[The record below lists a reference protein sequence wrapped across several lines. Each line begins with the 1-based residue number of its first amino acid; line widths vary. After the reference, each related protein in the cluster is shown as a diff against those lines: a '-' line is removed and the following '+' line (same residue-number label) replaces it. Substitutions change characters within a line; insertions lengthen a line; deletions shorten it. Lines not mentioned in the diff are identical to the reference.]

1 MILPQILKTRINTE
15 FFEMQILKFCE
26 TYVPNLL

>member
-1 MILPQILKTRINTE
+1 MILSQILKTRINTE
-15 FFEMQILKFCE
+15 FFEMQILKFSE